1 MSRWIRVNV
10 EMTFLGILYK
20 THMSEAKPLQRA
32 AKTEANIKIRK
43 QSTETPPVACDKR
56 KNTRDDC
63 EEYAGEPECALVDDK
78 CIDKPRVNRPTVIG
92 MGTDDRRD
100 GDATGTTNDLGSD
113 GQPQQTVRKRTSV
126 ASSVVASPVVASPNA
141 VNPNAAS
148 SNAVNPNA
156 ASPGEEDKGGKE
168 EEEEEE
174 GEGDKEEEVEEEE
187 GEEVEEE
194 GEEEG
199 EEEKPETMQP
209 KEYSVKFEGTYDE
222 ANETFSGILQINNTS
237 YQINPSPTPDGK
249 QLTTSLPEDPEIQLI
264 RAMFPNIAG
273 VKFDIQKV

>member
-1 MSRWIRVNV
+1 
-10 EMTFLGILYK
+10 
-20 THMSEAKPLQRA
+20 MSEAKPLQRA
-32 AKTEANIKIRK
+32 AKTEAIKNIKTS
-43 QSTETPPVACDKR
+43 STETPPVACAKR
-56 KNTRDDC
+56 TNTLEDC
-63 EEYAGEPECALVDDK
+63 EAYAGEPECALVDDK
-78 CIDKPRVNRPTVIG
+78 CIDKTRANRPTVVG
-92 MGTDDRRD
+92 TGTDDRRD

-126 ASSVVASPVVASPNA
+126 ASSVVASPNA

-168 EEEEEE
+168 EEEE

-187 GEEVEEE
+187 GEEV
-194 GEEEG
+194 EEEG

-249 QLTTSLPEDPEIQLI
+249 QLATSLPEDPEIQSI
-264 RAMFPNIAG
+264 RDMFGNISG